1 MKQIVSI
8 ALILILGLTLPVF
21 AQDSRS
27 GADNSE
33 TTVEELYLRNMELR
47 IIREQAVTLDRDMK
61 LLALKNIQEMMDN
74 GKVSDGDPETHYV
87 LDYLA
92 NEGIG
97 RMVRESNRLVNNFP
111 VVRKEAC
118 ALLGQLGGDN
128 SVQTLLLIMSN
139 DDEPMVLSEA
149 AYSLGL
155 IGDNEDNRV
164 SQAIADAV
172 LRQDTINPSDNF
184 AYAALLSFQKLA
196 AANSGLRD
204 PEAVRAVIAIAQGNY
219 IREVKIKANDVLNEM
234 RKY

>member
-1 MKQIVSI
+1 MKRIVSI
-8 ALILILGLTLPVF
+8 ALILLVGAAFLVT

-27 GADNSE
+27 GDE

-61 LLALKNIQEMMDN
+61 LLALKNIEEMLDE
-74 GKVSDGDPETHYV
+74 GRVSAGDPETHYV

-97 RMVRESNRLVNNFP
+97 RMVRENNRLVNNYP

-118 ALLGQLGGDN
+118 MLLGELGGEN
-128 SVQTLLLIMSN
+128 AVNTLMLIMNN

-149 AYSLGL
+149 AYALGV
-155 IGDNEDNRV
+155 IGENADNMV
-164 SQAIADAV
+164 STAIADAV
-172 LRQDTINPSDNF
+172 LRQDTLNPSDNF
-184 AYAALLSFQKLA
+184 AYAALLAFQKLA
-196 AANSGLRD
+196 DKGDGLQD
-204 PEAVRAVIAIAQGNY
+204 PEAVRAIIAIAQGNY
-219 IREVKIKANDVLNEM
+219 IREVKTKANDVLNEL